1 MLSGFTTEW
10 LNTLNAYIER
20 LERSFLE
27 TMTPD
32 TFALIDLLDERKR
45 PFFRIRGLADF
56 WSASAGIDV
65 AQHITDLVIG
75 AHNRT
80 RSALTLVLASTPEE
94 LSLSLSLGNANTTTT
109 LLTGLFPGIRLD
121 PTPPRSLAQQL
132 EPHFQIKGLLT
143 GIPSSKDAALDRSSN
158 QDHQPS
164 SSSAAPAS
172 RRGHQEPAALERLV
186 RGMRGA
192 TWGYIVQAM
201 PIDRQEVAQA
211 RLALVDLLANVSS
224 QSRVQTQATEQ
235 KNLQVTAAETSSN
248 MRTMSS
254 EVVNYR
260 AQYLMRLLERELERL
275 DQAMA
280 TGQWMSNVYFGAH
293 TPEDAQR
300 LASLLMGTLGG
311 KASRPD
317 PLRTYFCRR
326 GAAHLQHFQ
335 TPMSSEEIALLMQL
349 PREEVPGFAIHDF
362 VRFDTDFSPPAR
374 QGLALGAILQQGHP
388 THSAYQITLDDLTKH
403 ALVAGV
409 TGSGKTT
416 TVMNLLDSAVE
427 ANRPFLVIEPAK
439 TEYRALHRA
448 LAGRAELRVYT
459 LGNELVAP
467 FRLNPFEFETDDTPE
482 HSSLLNH
489 IDFLKAVFNAAFIL
503 YAPMPYVLETAL
515 HEVYEDKG
523 WDLAS
528 GSNTRLP
535 DWQERHLHP
544 IFPSL
549 TDLYRKVEAVTTRL
563 GYHDEIER
571 NVKAGLKARIGSM
584 RLGAKGL
591 MLDTARGI
599 TMHQLLAH
607 PTVLELENIG
617 SDDEK
622 TFLMGILL
630 ARLYEYRRLQ
640 AAAGTIAPGL
650 QHLLVFEEAHRL
662 LKNTETSVDVESS
675 NMRAQAIEVFTN
687 MLSEVRAYGQ
697 GVLVAEQIP
706 SKLAPDVL
714 KNTNLK
720 IAHRITAQDDRES
733 VGQTMNLT
741 AEQMTHLGVLQP
753 GVAAVYA
760 EGADHAYLVQ
770 MNDYKRQLT
779 PLTNTALRELSPG
792 YASVAAYQAIRDV
805 QQYAL
810 PCSPFG
816 GPAAKAYQDAGI
828 FLESEKSREWWAT
841 LLLRAA
847 FAPASLP
854 ELISNRLAREIE
866 AALPALSDQQHQ
878 VMARV
883 IVVRGCAETL
893 HERGAQAGW
902 PYPLIESLRQHLTQT
917 LLTIV
922 DSGDLS
928 QAESDLQPFATL
940 YKEQMR
946 RKQGPFPGC
955 SACQARC
962 LYRAEVQRLLSVKDR
977 KWVEDDLKSTRYP
990 TQKERFGAIA
1000 KAVTEKM
1007 ARLWLGMSV
1016 PEEKSV
1022 GYCAALHAT
1031 AQSGYTEYEQ
1041 TLVGGYLAEH
1051 LSPDS
1056 STAGSESGSE

>member
-32 TFALIDLLDERKR
+32 AFALIDVLDERKQ

-56 WSASAGIDV
+56 WSAAPGTDF
-65 AQHITDLVIG
+65 AQHVTDLVIG

-80 RSALTLVLASTPEE
+80 QSALTLVLASTPEE
-94 LSLSLSLGNANTTTT
+94 LSVYLSLGSGNTTTT
-109 LLTGLFPGIRLD
+109 LLTGLFPGIQLE
-121 PTPPRSLAQQL
+121 PVPPHNLARQL
-132 EPHFQIKGLLT
+132 EPHFQIKGILT
-143 GIPSSKDAALDRSSN
+143 GIPSGKGAAAEGAARN
-158 QDHQPS
+158 QERPS
-164 SSSAAPAS
+164 AAGKSASSAS
-172 RRGHQEPAALERLV
+172 RMGHQEPSALERLE

-192 TWGYIVQAM
+192 TWAYIVQAL
-201 PIDRQEVAQA
+201 PVDRQEVAQA
-211 RLALVDLLANVSS
+211 RLALIDLLASVSS
-224 QSRVQTQATEQ
+224 QSRLQTQSTEQ

-248 MRTMSS
+248 MRSMSG

-260 AQYLMRLLERELERL
+260 AQYLIRLLERELERL

-280 TGQWMSNVYFGAH
+280 SGQWMACTYFGAQ
-293 TPEDAQR
+293 TQEDAQR
-300 LASLLMGTLGG
+300 LASLLTGTLAGN
-311 KASRPD
+311 ASRPD
-317 PLRTYFCRR
+317 LLRAYLCRR
-326 GAAHLQHFQ
+326 GAAHLQHFR
-335 TPMSSEEIALLMQL
+335 TPLSSDEIALLMQL
-349 PREEVPGFAIHDF
+349 PREEVPGFSIHDF
-362 VRFDTDFSPPAR
+362 VRFDTDFAPAKE
-374 QGLALGAILQQGHP
+374 QSLALGTILQHSQP

-416 TVMNLLDSAVE
+416 TVMNLLDSVVE
-427 ANRPFLVIEPAK
+427 ANKPFLVIEPAK

-448 LAGRAELRVYT
+448 LAGRADLRVYT

-467 FRLNPFEFETDDTPE
+467 FRLNPFEFETDNTPE

-528 GSNTRLP
+528 GYNTRLP
-535 DWQERHLHP
+535 DWQARHVYP

-549 TDLYRKVEAVTTRL
+549 TDLYRKVDVVTTRL

-591 MLDTARGI
+591 MLDSARGI
-599 TMHQLLAH
+599 SMQQLLAH
-607 PTVLELENIG
+607 PTILELENIG
-617 SDDEK
+617 SDEEK

-640 AAAGTIAPGL
+640 AAEGAIASGL

-662 LKNTETSVDVESS
+662 LKNTQTSVDVESS

-733 VGQTMNLT
+733 MGHTMNLE

-753 GVAAVYA
+753 GMAAIYA

-770 MNDYKRQLT
+770 MNNYKRQLT
-779 PLTNTALRELSPG
+779 PLTNTALREVSPG
-792 YASVAAYQAIRDV
+792 YASVAAYQAIGEM
-805 QQYAL
+805 QQY
-810 PCSPFG
+810 PIPFSPFG
-816 GPAAKAYQDAGI
+816 GPAAKAYQDAGK
-828 FLESEKSREWWAT
+828 FLETPKSQELWAT

-847 FAPASLP
+847 FAPDHLP
-854 ELISNRLAREIE
+854 ELLTIWLARDIE
-866 AALPALSDQQHQ
+866 AALPALSEQQHQ
-878 VMARV
+878 MMVRM
-883 IVVRGCAETL
+883 ILVRGCAETL
-893 HERGAQAGW
+893 HERGAHAGW
-902 PYPLIESLRQHLTQT
+902 SYPLIESLRRQLTQAFLT
-917 LLTIV
+917 LA
-922 DSGDLS
+922 DGSDAS
-928 QAESDLQPFATL
+928 QAADLLRPFAAL
-940 YKEQMR
+940 YKAQLQ

-955 SACQARC
+955 VSCQAKC
-962 LYRAEVQRLLSVKDR
+962 LYRAEVQRLLSAKDR

-990 TQKERFGAIA
+990 SQKERFGAIA
-1000 KAVTEKM
+1000 KAVTESM
-1007 ARLWLGMSV
+1007 ARLWLGAAL
-1016 PEEKSV
+1016 PEEKTI
-1022 GYCAALHAT
+1022 GYCVALHAT
-1031 AQSGYTEYEQ
+1031 AQSGYTDHEQ
-1041 TLVGGYLAEH
+1041 TLVGGYLAEQ
-1051 LSPDS
+1051 LLPEASARD
-1056 STAGSESGSE
+1056 AE